1 VLPVDQEKL
10 DVICVVILA
19 LIHLMNS
26 VTRHISFEALRLL
39 LAQRVRALVTRS
51 TLFPDVR
58 AVFFLAASNA
68 IAALSAIVELLAV
81 SDVTCHDLNSG

>member
-39 LAQRVRALVTRS
+39 HAQLA
-51 TLFPDVR
+51 R
-58 AVFFLAASNA
+58 AVFTLCVIFFLAASNA